1 MVAKSVTKIIKTINE
16 NSVVPLYIA
25 LRLIIVVGNK
35 VSVLI
40 FNKTKVIIALEGWS
54 FLFSFCNISNALS
67 PNGVAA
73 EPRPS
78 ILATIL
84 EQIYSIQ
91 TESLSTSG
99 KRKDKGFFNNFVIFF
114 DQSLIEWQY

>member
-40 FNKTKVIIALEGWS
+40 FNKTKVIIALEG
-54 FLFSFCNISNALS
+54 
-67 PNGVAA
+67 
-73 EPRPS
+73 
-78 ILATIL
+78 
-84 EQIYSIQ
+84 
-91 TESLSTSG
+91 
-99 KRKDKGFFNNFVIFF
+99 
-114 DQSLIEWQY
+114 